1 MEMQQLC
8 LLVAAPKKYP
18 KSLEIRLFEL
28 GIHGF
33 NEIFGESITKLKLLG
48 SHVHMNLT
56 VVWPW
61 HQAQ

>member
-1 MEMQQLC
+1 M
-8 LLVAAPKKYP
+8 KKYP

-48 SHVHMNLT
+48 SHVHMNLA
-56 VVWPW
+56 VVRPW